1 MYKDQIHGKSGGDVW
16 YRPLG
21 IDFILPLN
29 DVKMLTSA
37 FFHVLAKAL
46 DKMVEHDVKSENL
59 IIVDVTR
66 DFASTVY
73 RITAANNLQVGT
85 KIHHHR
91 YEIRIKTEVQGVEMG
106 DRTPL

>member
-1 MYKDQIHGKSGGDVW
+1 M
-16 YRPLG
+16 
-21 IDFILPLN
+21 
-29 DVKMLTSA
+29 
-37 FFHVLAKAL
+37 AKAL